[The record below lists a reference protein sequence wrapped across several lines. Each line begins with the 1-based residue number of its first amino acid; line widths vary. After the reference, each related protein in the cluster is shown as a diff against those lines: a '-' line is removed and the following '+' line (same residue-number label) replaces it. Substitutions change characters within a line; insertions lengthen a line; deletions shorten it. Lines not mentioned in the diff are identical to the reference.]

1 MEPITTLA
9 CTNAARKQV
18 QFGIK
23 QSDRLF
29 HQYVIGKTGTGKST
43 LLLNMIAQDLQA
55 NRGFC
60 LVDPHGDLV
69 ERIVS
74 IVPEHRQHD
83 VKYFNVPDQS
93 QPYGYNPL
101 RFVQPE
107 KRPLAASGMLD
118 AMQKMWP
125 DAWGVNMEHILR
137 NALLALLERP
147 SSTMADIL
155 RLLDDKSFRR
165 EVTQRLSNESVKRFW
180 TREYEDYSFRKRADG
195 AGPILNKVGA
205 FLADPNIRQ
214 ILTEPE
220 EDLHFRQIMDEGQ
233 ILLVNLAKGQIGQD
247 AAGILGGLLVTTLGL
262 AAFSRQDSL
271 EESRRDFF
279 LYLDEFQNFTTRSMA
294 DMTSELRKYHVGLVL
309 AHQYLFQLDPHV
321 REAVLGNAG
330 TLISFRLGAGDAK
343 YLSQEF
349 HPEFVPIDFIRLPNH
364 DVYLRLMVDGS
375 PTKPFSA
382 TTLPPSATNTDFI
395 ISS

>member
-1 MEPITTLA
+1 MEPITILA
-9 CTNAARKQV
+9 LTNAARKQV
-18 QFGIK
+18 LFGIK
-23 QSDRLF
+23 QTDRLF
-29 HQYVIGKTGTGKST
+29 HQYIIGKTGTGKST
-43 LLLNMIAQDLQA
+43 LLQNMIWQDLQA
-55 NRGFC
+55 NRGLC
-60 LVDPHGDLV
+60 LIDPHGDLV
-69 ERIVS
+69 ERIARN
-74 IVPEHRQHD
+74 IPAYRQRD
-83 VKYFNVPDQS
+83 VRYFNVPDRT

-101 RFVQPE
+101 RFVQVE

-147 SSTMADIL
+147 GSTMADIL
-155 RLLDDKSFRR
+155 RLLDDKTFRR
-165 EVTQRLSNESVKRFW
+165 AVAQRLSNAPVKRFW

-205 FLADPNIRQ
+205 FLADPSIRQ

-220 EDLHFRQIMDEGQ
+220 EDLHFRQIMDDGQ

-247 AAGILGGLLVTTLGL
+247 AAGILGALLVTTLGL
-262 AAFSRQDSL
+262 AAFSRQDSP
-271 EESRRDFF
+271 EQSRRDFF

-321 REAVLGNAG
+321 REAVLGNTG
-330 TLISFRLGAGDAK
+330 TLISFRLGAGDAN
-343 YLSQEF
+343 YMAQEF
-349 HPEFVPIDFIRLPNH
+349 QPEFAPLDFVRLPNY
-364 DVYLRLMVDGS
+364 DIYLRLMVDGL
-375 PTKPFSA
+375 PTPPFSA
-382 TTLPPSATNTDFI
+382 TTLPATQ
-395 ISS
+395 

>member
-1 MEPITTLA
+1 MQPITTLA
-9 CTNAARKQV
+9 CTNAARKKV
-18 QFGIK
+18 RFGIK

-43 LLLNMIAQDLQA
+43 LLLNMISQDLEA
-55 NRGFC
+55 KRGFC

-69 ERIVS
+69 ERVVNI
-74 IVPEHRQHD
+74 IPEHRQGD

-107 KRPLAASGMLD
+107 KRSLAASGMLD

-147 SSTMADIL
+147 GSTMADIL
-155 RLLDDKSFRR
+155 RLLDDKEFRR
-165 EVTQRLSNESVKRFW
+165 VVAERLSNEPVKRFW
-180 TREYEDYSFRKRADG
+180 TREYQDYSFRKRTDG

-220 EDLHFRQIMDEGQ
+220 EDLHFRQIMDDGQ

-330 TLISFRLGAGDAK
+330 TLISFRLGAGDSK
-343 YLSQEF
+343 YLAQEF
-349 HPEFVPIDFIRLPNH
+349 HPEFAPVDFIRLPNH
-364 DVYLRLMVDGS
+364 DVYLRLMVDGL

-382 TTLPPSATNTDFI
+382 TTYPPPETNTNLI
-395 ISS
+395 NTL